1 MTLRKTLLAAAI
13 GLAAACAAAAPLEL
27 ADMGSFAAGGTV
39 VEAKAP
45 YDPYHPKP
53 EGQTLHGDHAFVS
66 YAIPAHRTGAPL
78 VFLHGAGEFS
88 KTWDTTP
95 DGRDG
100 FRNIFLKRGYPVYL
114 VDQPRRGGAGK
125 ATVPGTI
132 GAKPDE
138 GFWFGQFR
146 MGLWPNFY
154 KGSAFPQGKESLDQF
169 FRWMTPNTAPY
180 DAKVNAAALTA
191 VLEKSGRGS
200 VLVTH
205 SQGGGIGWLVG
216 MMSNNLGGI
225 VSYEPGSGFVFPEGE
240 VPEPIENSS
249 FFGPFKASGVP
260 AAEFQKLTRYPIVIY
275 YGDFIPKERTDN
287 PHTDYWRAA
296 VKMARLFADA
306 VNRHGGD
313 ARVIE
318 LPEKGIRGNS
328 HFPFAETNNV
338 QVADELS
345 AWLKE
350 KKLDRA
356 AE

>member
-1 MTLRKTLLAAAI
+1 M
-13 GLAAACAAAAPLEL
+13 P
-27 ADMGSFAAGGTV
+27 GTV
-39 VEAKAP
+39 E
-45 YDPYHPKP
+45 
-53 EGQTLHGDHAFVS
+53 
-66 YAIPAHRTGAPL
+66 
-78 VFLHGAGEFS
+78 
-88 KTWDTTP
+88 
-95 DGRDG
+95 
-100 FRNIFLKRGYPVYL
+100 
-114 VDQPRRGGAGK
+114 
-125 ATVPGTI
+125 
-132 GAKPDE
+132 AKPDE

-154 KGSAFPQGKESLDQF
+154 KGSAFPQSKEALDQF

-180 DAKVNAAALTA
+180 DAKVNAAALAA

-216 MMSNNLGGI
+216 MMSGSLGGI

-249 FFGPFKASGVP
+249 FFGPFKAVGVP
-260 AAEFQKLTRYPIVIY
+260 AAEFKKLTRYPIVIY
-275 YGDFIPKERTDN
+275 YGDFIPGERTDN
-287 PHTDYWRAA
+287 PHADYWRAA

-328 HFPFAETNNV
+328 HFPFAEVNNI